1 MAKNT
6 KSGSVIAYATIPVT
20 YEGHVNSVS
29 EAGVDITTRP
39 FGRQISA
46 DRFFSASDV
55 IAHSDI
61 GGGFVTVLE
70 NRPVSSYYGDI
81 ATDKGSIRVITEG
94 REIVFNNANGVNIQ
108 VHFDVNDDASSP
120 EAKTARRN
128 TDKLHTAIGRIEEKS
143 GGSSKKKSKDGAKKK
158 KK

>member
-1 MAKNT
+1 MAKNA
-6 KSGSVIAYATIPVT
+6 KSGAIIAYATIPVT

-29 EAGVDITTRP
+29 EVGVDITTRP

-46 DRFFSASDV
+46 DRFFSSKDIV
-55 IAHSDI
+55 AHSDI

-70 NRPVSSYYGDI
+70 NRPVASYYGDI
-81 ATDKGSIRVITEG
+81 TTDKNGLNLTTSEGRVIS
-94 REIVFNNANGVNIQ
+94 FNNADGVNIQ

-143 GGSSKKKSKDGAKKK
+143 GGSKKASGTKKK
-158 KK
+158 KKK